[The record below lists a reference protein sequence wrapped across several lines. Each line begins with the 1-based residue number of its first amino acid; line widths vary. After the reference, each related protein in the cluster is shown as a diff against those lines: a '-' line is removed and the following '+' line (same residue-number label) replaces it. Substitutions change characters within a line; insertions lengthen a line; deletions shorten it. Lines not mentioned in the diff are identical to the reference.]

1 MDTSFLKGLITI
13 ILVLLVLISKV
24 AGKAKQ
30 KSRSER
36 RRDVVFTGGTQ
47 GNNPAQGQQIP
58 NRNTTTYGQNT
69 SNYGNTMAS
78 KETGTKKPART
89 SGQNVVSPD
98 IKKSKATTTDFLREK
113 AEKTNRE
120 EQAERAERAGKTPA
134 VRERRLGVRIL
145 PGDPVPHGARKVV
158 CGYCGA
164 ENLLPC
170 GDFSPHSCYFC
181 WETI

>member
-13 ILVLLVLISKV
+13 IFVVLVLIGKA

-30 KSRSER
+30 KNRSESR
-36 RRDVVFTGGTQ
+36 KDVIFTGGTQ
-47 GNNPAQGQQIP
+47 GQYTA

-78 KETGTKKPART
+78 KETGTKKQVQT
-89 SGQNVVSPD
+89 SGQNVISPVV
-98 IKKSKATTTDFLREK
+98 KKSKAKTTDFLREK
-113 AEKTNRE
+113 AEKSNRE

-134 VRERRLGVRIL
+134 VRERRPGVRIL

-181 WETI
+181 RETI